1 MAAGVGHV
9 SATTN
14 RRADT
19 SGGPVRSDIWA
30 RRRALATC
38 SHRPSLATNA
48 CDAGWVRTTK
58 ALGLTGMV
66 VAGALAAV
74 LLGAPGTG
82 AAPNAATLY
91 RQSMATTQAWSVH
104 YTSSGTVSKVSDT
117 QSGDAGPA
125 SGTQQVLIQ
134 TGATSDQASLI
145 VIGQITYAKANAAG
159 LKDLMGLSA
168 TQAAT
173 DANQWIL
180 FSTANAAFSQ
190 IVAGIRS
197 HDVAEE
203 IALKGPF
210 TLGASRQLDGYE
222 VDAIGGT
229 LEVQGAKPAKAVL
242 YVRASGRP
250 LPVEEDTVGAQGQ
263 PNGEDH
269 IVFSQWGEQVRPK
282 APDATITLG
291 PVSAT

>member
-1 MAAGVGHV
+1 MRVMLDGCE
-9 SATTN
+9 
-14 RRADT
+14 
-19 SGGPVRSDIWA
+19 P
-30 RRRALATC
+30 RRR
-38 SHRPSLATNA
+38 S
-48 CDAGWVRTTK
+48 
-58 ALGLTGMV
+58 GLTGMV
-66 VAGALAAV
+66 AAGALAAV
-74 LLGAPGTG
+74 LLGAPGAG

-159 LKDLMGLSA
+159 LKDLMGLST

-210 TLGASRQLDGYE
+210 TLGASRQPRRLRGRRHP
-222 VDAIGGT
+222 GHPR
-229 LEVQGAKPAKAVL
+229 GA
-242 YVRASGRP
+242 GRQAGKGP
-250 LPVEEDTVGAQGQ
+250 SCTYGHRVARFPSKRTPWGHRDSRTEKITSSS
-263 PNGEDH
+263 PNGASRYDRRH
-269 IVFSQWGEQVRPK
+269 PTPPSPWGR
-282 APDATITLG
+282 
-291 PVSAT
+291 

>member
-1 MAAGVGHV
+1 M
-9 SATTN
+9 
-14 RRADT
+14 
-19 SGGPVRSDIWA
+19 
-30 RRRALATC
+30 
-38 SHRPSLATNA
+38 
-48 CDAGWVRTTK
+48 RTTK
-58 ALGLTGMV
+58 TLGVTGMV
-66 VAGALAAV
+66 AAGALVAI
-74 LLGAPGTG
+74 LLGATGAG
-82 AAPNAATLY
+82 AAPNAGTLY
-91 RQSMATTQAWSVH
+91 RQAMATTQAWSVH

-159 LKDLMGLSA
+159 LKDLMGLST

-222 VDAIGGT
+222 VDAIRGT